1 MLDISL
7 KIFNTSLRVEKS
19 FVATT
24 NTQQMWQNTETNFS
38 KSQDSGISKVN
49 NEFPTF
55 CPNSR
60 EEWRQWLETNHHTSS
75 GVWLI
80 YYKVKSGKPSVRYS
94 EAVKEALC
102 FGWIDSKVKSLDEER
117 YMQIFTPRKPKSV
130 WSKLNKQ
137 YIEELIEQGFIAK
150 AGLEKIAVAKQNGS
164 WNSLDAIEALIIP
177 LDLSQ
182 ALEASKTARDYFEA
196 FSNSS
201 KKNILFWIESAK
213 RPETRLK
220 RIEQTVHSAVQNKS
234 PLVR

>member
-1 MLDISL
+1 M
-7 KIFNTSLRVEKS
+7 
-19 FVATT
+19 
-24 NTQQMWQNTETNFS
+24 QPNTETNLS
-38 KSQDSGISKVN
+38 KSKNTGASKLN
-49 NEFPTF
+49 NEFLTICPT
-55 CPNSR
+55 SR
-60 EEWRQWLETNHHTSS
+60 EEWRKWLEKNHRTCF

-80 YYKVKSGKPSVRYS
+80 YYKVKSGKPSVQYS

-137 YIEELIEQGFIAK
+137 YIEELIEQDLMTTV
-150 AGLEKIAVAKQNGS
+150 GLEKIEAAKQDRS
-164 WNSLDAIEALIIP
+164 WNTLDAIEALIIP
-177 LDLSQ
+177 SDLKQ
-182 ALEASKTARDYFEA
+182 ALEANKTAKDYFEA

-201 KKNILFWIESAK
+201 KKNILFWIHSAK

-220 RIEQTVHSAVQNKS
+220 RIEQTVNSAVQNKS

>member
-1 MLDISL
+1 MPKPDNQLDN
-7 KIFNTSLRVEKS
+7 FH
-19 FVATT
+19 AT
-24 NTQQMWQNTETNFS
+24 ER
-38 KSQDSGISKVN
+38 K
-49 NEFPTF
+49 
-55 CPNSR
+55 
-60 EEWRQWLETNHHTSS
+60 EWRQWLEKNYRSS
-75 GVWLI
+75 LGVWVI

-137 YIEELIEQGFIAK
+137 YIEELIEQGLITPS
-150 AGLEKIAVAKQNGS
+150 GLEKIEAAKQDGS
-164 WNSLDAIEALIIP
+164 WNKLDAIEQLIIP
-177 LDLSQ
+177 ADLKK
-182 ALEASKTARDYFEA
+182 ALEANETANRYFEA

-220 RIEQTVHSAVQNKS
+220 RIEQTISSAAQNKN
-234 PLVR
+234 PLAR